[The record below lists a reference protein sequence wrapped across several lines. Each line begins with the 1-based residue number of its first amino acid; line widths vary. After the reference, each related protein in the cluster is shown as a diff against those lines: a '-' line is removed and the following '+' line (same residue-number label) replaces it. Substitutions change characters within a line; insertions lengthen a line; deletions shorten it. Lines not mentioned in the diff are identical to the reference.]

1 MADDLKKQQSA
12 LDPGSLATGGTQEE
26 RPQDELQDEQLSKVN
41 GGGSSFWE
49 EFLRVF
55 SGDSG

>member
-1 MADDLKKQQSA
+1 MADDLKKQQPA
-12 LDPGSLATGGTQEE
+12 E

>member
-1 MADDLKKQQSA
+1 MADDLKKQQ
-12 LDPGSLATGGTQEE
+12 PEE